1 MNTISTGTDVARQ
14 PGSPAASRDSRAK
27 TAAAEAARWAGAV
40 DEQSRFPQEAF
51 DAIRAQRLLGVLVPG
66 ALGGE
71 DARLCDVAD
80 VCFRLGQACAS
91 TGMIYAMHQVKVGC
105 LVRHKH
111 DSVAIDGLLR
121 RLCAEQL
128 LLASSTT
135 EGQAGGNVRSSE
147 APATYEGELVML
159 ERQAS
164 CISYGGNAD
173 GIVTTARRSATAA
186 HSDQVLI
193 AFLKEDYTL
202 TPMQTWATL
211 GMRGTCSIGYTL
223 RANAAREQVLPEP
236 YESIHRRTMVPF
248 AHLLWGSVWAGV
260 ASAAVS
266 RAQAFV
272 RNAARRSEGQLPP
285 GAAHLGKAM
294 SGLRTLRAMLRDA
307 LRRYESVMD
316 DAKTL
321 DSIEFQSQIT
331 LVKVEAS
338 ELAVAAVL
346 AALRVCGLSGYRSDS
361 EFSVERSLRDVLS
374 APLMINN
381 DRILAG
387 FAATAM
393 MAPIASVLSE

>member
-1 MNTISTGTDVARQ
+1 VNSISTGT
-14 PGSPAASRDSRAK
+14 AAAWVPSWPTASWDGRAK
-27 TAAAEAARWAGAV
+27 TAATEAARWAGAV
-40 DEQSRFPQEAF
+40 DAQSRFPQEAF
-51 DAIRAQRLLGVLVPG
+51 DAIRAQRLLGVLVPS

-71 DARLCDVAD
+71 GARLANVAD
-80 VCFRLGQACAS
+80 VCFQLGQACAS
-91 TGMIYAMHQVKVGC
+91 AGMIYAMHQVKVAC
-105 LVRHKH
+105 LVRHRH
-111 DSVAIDGLLR
+111 ESAAIDGLLR

-147 APATYEGELVML
+147 APVVCAQGRVSL

-164 CISYGGNAD
+164 CISYGKHAD
-173 GIVTTARRSATAA
+173 GIVTTARRSAAAA

-193 AFLKEDYTL
+193 ALLKEDYTL
-202 TPMQTWATL
+202 TQTQSWETL
-211 GMRGTCSIGYTL
+211 GMRGTCSVGFVL
-223 RANAAREQVLPEP
+223 RANAPEGRVLPEP

-248 AHLLWGSVWAGV
+248 AHILWGSVWAGI
-260 ASAAVS
+260 ATAAVA

-272 RNAARRSEGQLPP
+272 RTAARKNDGHLPP
-285 GAAHLGKAM
+285 GATQLGTAM
-294 SGLRTLRAMLRDA
+294 YTLRTLRATLRDA
-307 LRRYESVMD
+307 LHRYENVMD

-346 AALRVCGLSGYRSDS
+346 AALRVCGLTGYRGDS
-361 EFSVERSLRDVLS
+361 EFSIERQVRDVLS

-387 FAATAM
+387 YTATALM
-393 MAPIASVLSE
+393 TPIASVLSE